1 MEARTLA
8 LAAPTPT
15 IEIIAPNYQT
25 VQIWQRYFSPEA
37 ALESLMN
44 HIETK
49 GSSQHERHTM
59 RSYLTSLA
67 DWARFMGA
75 HVIHHKK
82 EDYTWDFA
90 EMQMPTQSNTQAYM
104 AHCMKRGLSA
114 NSVQRYMASI
124 RIFIQ
129 SLNNQEAIPQSGQ
142 DFMFIMQAQR
152 QFNLAV
158 ALKNPPPDKK
168 TSRPALENHGSR
180 LELDQIDLLFSS
192 WRPSFNSGLPDITT
206 LAGKRDLALIYLGII
221 SGLRAAELSRLTLSN
236 IQKLDDE
243 NYSVT
248 VRGKGNKYDPVGID
262 AEAHDLIMQYV
273 EAWNSRLAEDD
284 ERRITPSVPI
294 FQPVL
299 KGDHIPTNGANLGS
313 APYSIQHGIERRNIS
328 KLVERRIAAAIPA
341 YASKAFTA
349 HDMRRTCAYIMRE
362 LGYEWDVIRG
372 KLRHESIAT
381 TEKYVG
387 KKLDLGKSNWTRRRQ
402 FNIPTDNSKLA
413 L

>member
-1 MEARTLA
+1 MEARLVVH
-8 LAAPTPT
+8 TPT
-15 IEIIAPNYQT
+15 NNIITTPSPA
-25 VQIWQRYFSPEA
+25 VQLWQLYFSPEQ

-44 HIETK
+44 YIETK

-59 RSYLTSLA
+59 RSYLSSLA

-75 HVIHHKK
+75 SVWHHSK

-90 EMQMPTQSNTQAYM
+90 AMQMPTQANTQAYM
-104 AHCMKRGLSA
+104 AACMKRGLSS
-114 NSVQRYMASI
+114 NSVQRYMASV
-124 RIFIQ
+124 RHFIQ
-129 SLNNQEAIPQSGQ
+129 ALENQEAMPQNGQ

-152 QFNLAV
+152 QFSLARQ
-158 ALKNPPPDKK
+158 LKNPPPDKK

-192 WRPSFNSGLPDITT
+192 WRPSFNSGLPNITT

-221 SGLRAAELSRLTLSN
+221 SGLRAAELSRLTLAN

-248 VRGKGNKYDPVGID
+248 VRGKGNKFDPVGID
-262 AEAHDLIMQYV
+262 AEAYDLIMQYV
-273 EAWNSRLAEDD
+273 EAWNNSLDD
-284 ERRITPSVPI
+284 DDFRRITPNKPL
-294 FQPVL
+294 FQSIL
-299 KGDHIPTNGANLGS
+299 KGDNIPADAGS
-313 APYSIQHGIERRNIS
+313 GIHPRNIS
-328 KLVERRIAAAIPA
+328 KLVERRLAAAIPA
-341 YASKAFTA
+341 YASKPFTA

-387 KKLDLGKSNWTRRRQ
+387 KKLDLGKSNWTKRRQ
-402 FNIPTDNSKLA
+402 FNIPTDTKL

>member
-8 LAAPTPT
+8 LAVTSPT
-15 IEIIAPNYQT
+15 IEIIAQDKPALQL
-25 VQIWQRYFSPEA
+25 WQLYFSPEQ
-37 ALESLMN
+37 ALQSLID

-49 GSSQHERHTM
+49 GSSRYERNTM
-59 RSYLTSLA
+59 RAYLSSLA
-67 DWARFMGA
+67 DWARYLGA
-75 HVIHHKK
+75 SVVHFEK
-82 EDYTWDFA
+82 EEYSFNFKA
-90 EMQMPTQSNTQAYM
+90 MQMPNQQNTQSYM
-104 AHCMKRGLSA
+104 AHLLKRGLSS

-124 RIFIQ
+124 RIFINA
-129 SLNNQEAIPQSGQ
+129 LNMQEAMPQSGQ
-142 DFMFIMQAQR
+142 DWMFIMNAQR
-152 QFNLAV
+152 QFVLAC
-158 ALKNPPPDKK
+158 AMKNPPPDKK

-180 LELDQIDLLFSS
+180 LELEEIDALFSS
-192 WRPSFNSGLPDITT
+192 WRPSFNSGLPNITT

-248 VRGKGNKYDPVGID
+248 VRGKGNKFDPVGID
-262 AEAHDLIMQYV
+262 AEAYDLIMQYV
-273 EAWNSRLAEDD
+273 DAWNSRLSADD
-284 ERRITPSVPI
+284 SRRITPSSQI
-294 FQPVL
+294 FQPIL
-299 KGDHIPTNGANLGS
+299 KGDNIPPRHEGEGAGGEGCG
-313 APYSIQHGIERRNIS
+313 GIHPRNIS

-341 YASKAFTA
+341 YATKPFTA

-387 KKLDLGKSNWTRRRQ
+387 KKLDLGQSNWTKRRRFQ
-402 FNIPTDNSKLA
+402 IPTDNKLV
-413 L
+413 

>member
-1 MEARTLA
+1 MEARILIHTPTNEIIS
-8 LAAPTPT
+8 PTPS
-15 IEIIAPNYQT
+15 T
-25 VQIWQRYFSPEA
+25 VQLWQLYFSPEQ
-37 ALESLMN
+37 ALESLIN

-49 GSSQHERHTM
+49 GSSRNERHTM
-59 RSYLTSLA
+59 RSYLSSLA

-75 HVIHHKK
+75 TVLHHEK
-82 EDYTWDFA
+82 EDYTWDFSA
-90 EMQMPTQSNTQAYM
+90 MQMPTQANTQAYM
-104 AHCMKRGLSA
+104 AYLLKRGLSS

-124 RIFIQ
+124 RLFIQ
-129 SLNNQEAIPQSGQ
+129 ALNTQEALPQSGQ

-152 QFNLAV
+152 QFTLACG
-158 ALKNPPPDKK
+158 LKNPPPDKK

-192 WRPSFNSGLPDITT
+192 WRPSFNSGLPNITT

-221 SGLRAAELSRLTLSN
+221 SGLRAAELSRLTLNN

-243 NYSVT
+243 NFSVT
-248 VRGKGNKYDPVGID
+248 VRGKGNKFDPVGID
-262 AEAHDLIMQYV
+262 AEAYDLIMQYV
-273 EAWNSRLAEDD
+273 EAWNSLLDADD
-284 ERRITPSVPI
+284 FRRITPNKPL
-294 FQPVL
+294 FQALL
-299 KGDHIPTNGANLGS
+299 KGDNIPADAGA
-313 APYSIQHGIERRNIS
+313 GIHPRNIS
-328 KLVERRIAAAIPA
+328 KLVERRLAAAIPA
-341 YASKAFTA
+341 YATKPFTA

-387 KKLDLGKSNWTRRRQ
+387 KKLELGKSNWTKRRK
-402 FNIPTDNSKLA
+402 FNIPQDTKL

>member
-8 LAAPTPT
+8 LAVPTPT
-15 IEIIAPNYQT
+15 IEIITQDKPALQL
-25 VQIWQRYFSPEA
+25 WQLYFSPEQ
-37 ALESLMN
+37 ALQSLID

-49 GSSQHERHTM
+49 GSSRHERNTM
-59 RSYLTSLA
+59 RSYLSSLA

-75 HVIHHKK
+75 SVVHYEK
-82 EDYTWDFA
+82 EDYAWNFTA
-90 EMQMPTQSNTQAYM
+90 MQMPNQASTQAYM
-104 AHCMKRGLSA
+104 AHLLKRGLSS

-124 RIFIQ
+124 RIFMHA
-129 SLNNQEAIPQSGQ
+129 LNMQEATPQNGQ

-152 QFNLAV
+152 QFTLAC

-180 LELDQIDLLFSS
+180 LELEQIDMLFST
-192 WRPSFNSGLPDITT
+192 WRPSFNSGLPNITT

-221 SGLRAAELSRLTLSN
+221 SGLRAAELARLTLAN

-243 NYSVT
+243 NYAIV

-262 AEAHDLIMQYV
+262 TEAFDLIMQYV
-273 EAWNSRLAEDD
+273 DAWNSRLSEDD
-284 ERRITPSVPI
+284 SRRITPSMPI
-294 FQPVL
+294 FQPIL
-299 KGDHIPTNGANLGS
+299 KGDNLPPCEAGRVGE
-313 APYSIQHGIERRNIS
+313 GIHPRNIS

-341 YASKAFTA
+341 YASKSFTA

-362 LGYEWDVIRG
+362 LGYEWDTIRG

-387 KKLDLGKSNWTRRRQ
+387 KKLDLGQSNWTKKRR
-402 FNIPTDNSKLA
+402 FNIPTDSKLP